1 MEEATN
7 PPDSVQIP
15 SRLLTS
21 NFNAG
26 QKQLHDIGNSCGER
40 MKHWNKL
47 LWCNYRSLSSLAHIF
62 FLLLWKRNEKMRSS
76 WSKKI
81 RPRICARDVNKV
93 TLLWDASRNLIR
105 IQNTNISSK
114 TWIGLAKTTASTRP
128 KRSWSEE
135 FGRYVD
141 KVIFVVLL
149 SRIRR
154 NVVINE
160 ALFCRAKL
168 STSSNG
174 RDIHKSKHL
183 ASCSSRV

>member
-62 FLLLWKRNEKMRSS
+62 FCCYEKETR
-76 WSKKI
+76 KCDHL